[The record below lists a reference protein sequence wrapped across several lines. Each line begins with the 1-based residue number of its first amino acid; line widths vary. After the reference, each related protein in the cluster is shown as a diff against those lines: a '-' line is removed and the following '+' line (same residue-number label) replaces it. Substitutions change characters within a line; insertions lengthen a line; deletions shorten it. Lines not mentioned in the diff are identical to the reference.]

1 MREKQTSDVNLL
13 MSSNTNEERNQEI
26 VQKLKEMLHKKN
38 RFKKYK
44 RTKHKQRIIIRSIK
58 ERN

>member
-26 VQKLKEMLHKKN
+26 VQKLKKMLHKK
-38 RFKKYK
+38 
-44 RTKHKQRIIIRSIK
+44 
-58 ERN
+58 

>member
-26 VQKLKEMLHKKN
+26 VQKFKEMLHKKIDLKN
-38 RFKKYK
+38 INEPNTNTNYY
-44 RTKHKQRIIIRSIK
+44 TKH
-58 ERN
+58 